1 MVEAIR
7 DQWVIGPGVAVAI
20 GLLVWLVLTRR
31 RPGR

>member
-7 DQWVIGPGVAVAI
+7 DQWVIVLGIVVAA

-31 RPGR
+31 RDGP